1 MRWSFFV
8 RVLKPRCIC
17 EFVIALAVLTC
28 GPAARA
34 FQNMTPAADP
44 AANAREVQRFSSAAE
59 DWVTPVL
66 KRGNLEPVAPLIA
79 LTEDHPD
86 YYVQLIQVQWRAAD
100 PIDLYVI
107 RPKGV
112 AKPPVILW
120 LYGYP
125 AQTEQ
130 FQDENFQK
138 LSTKGGFA
146 VVGFLSALTGHR
158 FHDRPMSMWFVS
170 ELQESLA
177 TSAHDVQMVLDY
189 LGTRDDLDTSRVG
202 LFGQGSGA
210 TIGILAGAVDQRI
223 AVLDTLDPWGD
234 WPDWTR
240 NTTLIPEEE
249 RAFMT
254 RPEFLEKVAPLDPL
268 LWIPKLKGRAF
279 RIQDSEFVRSTPA
292 LCRNKLRAVV
302 PPTAV
307 TASYKT
313 QEEFQALAEGGKLL
327 EWIKGKLRGESK
339 AVDVAKTN
347 AAKAN

>member
-1 MRWSFFV
+1 MLVFLSALLGFVPVARSFQETSPASV
-8 RVLKPRCIC
+8 
-17 EFVIALAVLTC
+17 
-28 GPAARA
+28 PAA
-34 FQNMTPAADP
+34 TPQDT
-44 AANAREVQRFSSAAE
+44 QGFSGAHAE
-59 DWVTPVL
+59 DWTTPAL
-66 KRGNLEPVAPLIA
+66 KKGDLQPVSPLNA
-79 LTEDHPD
+79 LTEDHPG
-86 YYVQLIQVQWRAAD
+86 YTLQLIQVQWRPAD

-130 FQDENFQK
+130 FQDETFQK

-158 FHDRPMSMWFVS
+158 FHDRPMSTWFVS

-189 LGTRDDLDTSRVG
+189 LSTRDDLDTSRMG

-210 TIGILAGAVDQRI
+210 TIGILAAAVDSRI
-223 AVLDTLDPWGD
+223 RVLDTLDPWGD

-240 NTTLIPEEE
+240 NSSLIPEVE

-254 RPEFLEKVAPLDPL
+254 KPDFLEKVAPLDPMGWL
-268 LWIPKLKGRAF
+268 PKLGSRTF
-279 RIQDSEFVRSTPA
+279 RLQDSTFVRSTPQA
-292 LCRNKLRAVV
+292 SRDRLRSVLPGSVATV
-302 PPTAV
+302 
-307 TASYKT
+307 SY
-313 QEEFQALAEGGKLL
+313 
-327 EWIKGKLRGESK
+327 
-339 AVDVAKTN
+339 
-347 AAKAN
+347 

>member
-1 MRWSFFV
+1 MSVAKLRF
-8 RVLKPRCIC
+8 IC
-17 EFVIALAVLTC
+17 GITILFGAVAF

-34 FQNMTPAADP
+34 FQDMTPAAEP
-44 AANAREVQRFSSAAE
+44 AATARGPQRFSSAVE
-59 DWVTPVL
+59 DWTTPVL
-66 KRGNLEPVAPLIA
+66 KKGSLQPVAPLIA

-86 YYVQLIQVQWRAAD
+86 YSVQLIQVQWRPAD

-107 RPKGV
+107 RPKSV

-189 LGTRDDLDTSRVG
+189 LGTRGDLDSSRVG

-210 TIGILAGAVDQRI
+210 TIGILAAAVDPRI

-234 WPDWTR
+234 WPDWTQ

-249 RAFMT
+249 RGFMT
-254 RPEFLEKVAPLDPL
+254 RPEFLERVAPLDPL
-268 LWIPKLKGRAF
+268 LWIPKLKGKTLRL
-279 RIQDSEFVRSTPA
+279 QDSEFVRSTPA
-292 LCRNKLRAVV
+292 LCRSKLRAVA

-307 TASYKT
+307 TVSYKT
-313 QEEFQALAEGGKLL
+313 QDDFQAVADGGKLL
-327 EWIKGKLRGESK
+327 EWIKGKLRDGWS
-339 AVDVAKTN
+339 
-347 AAKAN
+347 AAGASHPVLGK

>member
-1 MRWSFFV
+1 MAPAS
-8 RVLKPRCIC
+8 
-17 EFVIALAVLTC
+17 A
-28 GPAARA
+28 PAATKQEA
-34 FQNMTPAADP
+34 
-44 AANAREVQRFSSAAE
+44 QRFSAARRE
-59 DWVTPVL
+59 DWTTPAL
-66 KRGNLEPVAPLIA
+66 KTGDLQPVSPLIA
-79 LTEDHPD
+79 LTEDHPG
-86 YYVQLIQVQWRAAD
+86 YFVQLIQVQWRPAD

-130 FQDENFQK
+130 FQDESFQK

-189 LGTRDDLDTSRVG
+189 LSTRDDLDTSRVG

-210 TIGILAGAVDQRI
+210 TIGILAAAVDSRI
-223 AVLDTLDPWGD
+223 RVLDTLDPWGD

-240 NTTLIPEEE
+240 NSTLIPEEE

-254 RPEFLEKVAPLDPL
+254 KPDFLEKVAPLDPVVWL
-268 LWIPKLKGRAF
+268 PKLGSRTF
-279 RIQDSEFVRSTPA
+279 RLQDSAFVRSTPQASRDRLRSA
-292 LCRNKLRAVV
+292 LPA
-302 PPTAV
+302 TAV
-307 TASYKT
+307 TVSYKT
-313 QEEFQALAEGGKLL
+313 QEDFQAVAEEGKLL
-327 EWIKGKLRGESK
+327 EWIKSQLRETSATGRGTGSASAFGP
-339 AVDVAKTN
+339 AVSLAPLQSSR
-347 AAKAN
+347 